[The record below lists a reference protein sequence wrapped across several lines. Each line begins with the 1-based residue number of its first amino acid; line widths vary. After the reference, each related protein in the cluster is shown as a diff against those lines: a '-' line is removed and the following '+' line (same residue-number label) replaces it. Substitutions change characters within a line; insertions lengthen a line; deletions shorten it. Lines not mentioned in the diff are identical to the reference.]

1 MYLQKQRMIRMCLAL
16 LMLVTFSVNITDAQ
30 QLDADAEANREKMI
44 MFRAYHKVSAT
55 AARALMLHLTDPT
68 DTDALEQLVA
78 RSNNFI
84 ANYPTFEQADAV
96 SYYLGKALVQLGD
109 VDKGIATLEKLMKD
123 TPSDRPATTR
133 YEDNLND
140 SLTWNLHE
148 RGLLELGLAYD
159 KQNAHDKADAIYKQL
174 ITHPEFGDGVQAW
187 IARKLLESDAALR
200 TGQVPASHDVWIG
213 LSAPNFRMRY
223 GEGWWQSL
231 SLNRYEG
238 QIVLLYYGAPDTQNL
253 NLAQL
258 HDKYKDQKFQ
268 IITANTDV
276 SDTPTDMP
284 TVEKGDAWIHYHDTH
299 GKIVE
304 MFQIRALPALF
315 LIDSEGVVRKT
326 QLDAAPLEKAVD
338 ELVKE
343 NLVTYADPRTQA
355 VIAKVV
361 EAHGGL
367 EKLKAVDNI
376 VKTYRTVVINSEGAV
391 EGTSVSKS
399 YLYRDKIRVERNI
412 NTGEGHGI
420 LFDGI
425 DVYMIFLGGNYER
438 MQDIDAMAM
447 IENFKDIEFV
457 EPIWLLPILAQN
469 EIPIQYVGTEK
480 VKGAPTAVLRI
491 QQPSGTPR
499 KIYISEETHYI
510 VQLEYDNGHAN
521 TVRSIEQY
529 EDVDGIKMS
538 HYSLSRHQ
546 YVVET
551 VVTELNIN
559 ADIDPKLFD
568 PNSVEKKEAN
578 IPKVKPD
585 NLAENAEPKAEDI
598 IAAIVAAHGGREKLQ
613 AVENMVRDYRLYQM
627 RPNGTL
633 ETYGGG
639 KAYLYPD
646 KYRSDFYSVNDEKYT
661 MLSDGTAIYMGAGLL
676 FQRLPEDQAKL
687 QMARDK
693 DMAFREPIWL
703 LKTLAQNKVP
713 VEYVGIA
720 DVKDGTASVLRVKQP
735 SGKPIKIFISDKTHY
750 LVEIEVEGDKTVK
763 IFGQFKDVDGIMLPH
778 QSITRRAGSH
788 HETHFSNVVINAEID
803 PALFEPK

>member
-1 MYLQKQRMIRMCLAL
+1 M
-16 LMLVTFSVNITDAQ
+16 
-30 QLDADAEANREKMI
+30 
-44 MFRAYHKVSAT
+44 
-55 AARALMLHLTDPT
+55 
-68 DTDALEQLVA
+68 
-78 RSNNFI
+78 
-84 ANYPTFEQADAV
+84 
-96 SYYLGKALVQLGD
+96 
-109 VDKGIATLEKLMKD
+109 
-123 TPSDRPATTR
+123 
-133 YEDNLND
+133 
-140 SLTWNLHE
+140 TWNLHE

-159 KQNAHDKADAIYKQL
+159 KQNAHDKADAVYKQL
-174 ITHPEFGDGVQAW
+174 ITHPEFEDGVQAR
-187 IARKLLESDAALR
+187 IARELLESDAALR
-200 TGQVPASHDVWIG
+200 IGQTPMTHNAWIYKPA
-213 LSAPNFRMRY
+213 LNFRMRY
-223 GEGWWQSL
+223 GE
-231 SLNRYEG
+231 NRGQVRTLKEYEG
-238 QIVLLYYGAPDTQNL
+238 QVVLLYYGAPDTPILKQV
-253 NLAQL
+253 

-268 IITANTDV
+268 IISVNADV
-276 SDTPTDMP
+276 SELPIAKP
-284 TVEKGDAWIHYHDTH
+284 IVEKGDAWIHYHDIH
-299 GKIVE
+299 GKVANMYE
-304 MFQIRALPALF
+304 IRALPAVF
-315 LIDSEGVVRKT
+315 LLDSEGSIRKT
-326 QLDAAPLEKAVD
+326 HLDAASLEKAVD

-343 NLVTYADPRTQA
+343 NLAKYNDPRTQA
-355 VIAKVV
+355 VVAKAV

-367 EKLKAVDNI
+367 EKLKAVNNI
-376 VKTYRTVVINSEGAV
+376 VRNYRTFEHRPDG
-391 EGTSVSKS
+391 SVSDDRVS
-399 YLYRDKIRVERNI
+399 HTYYYRDKNRTESYLD
-412 NTGEGHGI
+412 TGQKYGL
-420 LFDGI
+420 LFDGTDLFTI
-425 DVYMIFLGGNYER
+425 MPDGNYER
-438 MQDIDAMAM
+438 MQDMAM

-480 VKGAPTAVLRI
+480 VKGVPAAVLRI
-491 QQPSGTPR
+491 QQPSGRPR
-499 KIYISEETHYI
+499 KIYISEETHLI
-510 VQLEYDNGHAN
+510 VQLEYDNGRAN

-529 EDVDGIKMS
+529 KDVDGIKVP
-538 HYSLSRHQ
+538 HHLVSRHPSQ
-546 YVVET
+546 IET
-551 VVTELNIN
+551 VVTKVTFNAEL
-559 ADIDPKLFD
+559 DPKLFD
-568 PNSVEKKEAN
+568 PNTGDKNWAN

-627 RPNGTL
+627 RPDGTL

-788 HETHFSNVVINAEID
+788 ETHFSNVVINAEID

>member
-16 LMLVTFSVNITDAQ
+16 LMLVAFCTNITSAQ

-44 MFRAYHKVSAT
+44 MFKAYHKVSAT
-55 AARALMLHLTDPT
+55 AARAFMIHLTDPT

-84 ANYPTFEQADAV
+84 AKYPTFEQADAV
-96 SYYLGKALVQLGD
+96 NYYLGKALVQLGD

-159 KQNAHDKADAIYKQL
+159 KQNAYDKADAVYKQL
-174 ITHPEFGDGVQAW
+174 ITHPEFGDGVQAR
-187 IARKLLESDAALR
+187 IARELLESDAALR
-200 TGQVPASHDVWIG
+200 IGQVPASHDAWIG

-223 GEGWWQSL
+223 GEGRRQSL
-231 SLNRYEG
+231 NLNRYEG

-284 TVEKGDAWIHYHDTH
+284 TVEKGDAWIHYHDRH

-304 MFQIRALPALF
+304 MFQIRVLPALF

-326 QLDAAPLEKAVD
+326 QLDAASLEKAVD

-343 NLVTYADPRTQA
+343 NLATYADPRTQA
-355 VIAKVV
+355 VVAKAV

-367 EKLKAVDNI
+367 EKLKAVNNI

-399 YLYRDKIRVERNI
+399 YLYRDKIRVDRNI

-420 LFDGI
+420 LFDGT
-425 DVYMIFLGGNYER
+425 DVYMIFLGGTYER

-469 EIPIQYVGTEK
+469 EIPFNM
-480 VKGAPTAVLRI
+480 L
-491 QQPSGTPR
+491 
-499 KIYISEETHYI
+499 
-510 VQLEYDNGHAN
+510 VQ
-521 TVRSIEQY
+521 
-529 EDVDGIKMS
+529 
-538 HYSLSRHQ
+538 
-546 YVVET
+546 
-551 VVTELNIN
+551 
-559 ADIDPKLFD
+559 
-568 PNSVEKKEAN
+568 
-578 IPKVKPD
+578 
-585 NLAENAEPKAEDI
+585 
-598 IAAIVAAHGGREKLQ
+598 
-613 AVENMVRDYRLYQM
+613 
-627 RPNGTL
+627 
-633 ETYGGG
+633 
-639 KAYLYPD
+639 
-646 KYRSDFYSVNDEKYT
+646 
-661 MLSDGTAIYMGAGLL
+661 
-676 FQRLPEDQAKL
+676 
-687 QMARDK
+687 
-693 DMAFREPIWL
+693 
-703 LKTLAQNKVP
+703 
-713 VEYVGIA
+713 
-720 DVKDGTASVLRVKQP
+720 
-735 SGKPIKIFISDKTHY
+735 
-750 LVEIEVEGDKTVK
+750 
-763 IFGQFKDVDGIMLPH
+763 
-778 QSITRRAGSH
+778 RR
-788 HETHFSNVVINAEID
+788 
-803 PALFEPK
+803 